1 MASAASTPAP
11 FRPRTRTRFAVT
23 VGGLFALAGAPAAF
37 AAEGMWTL
45 DNLPKA
51 QLQAQYQFTPDQA
64 WVDHAMQSSVRLAGG
79 CSGSF
84 VSPDGLVLTNAH
96 CVVGCVQGLSSPQR
110 DLQND
115 GFVADARGEELQCPA
130 EELNVLRA
138 ITDVSG
144 RLASAAEGKQ
154 GQAYVDARNAE
165 KSRIESECVGDD
177 EAKTRCDVVELYN
190 GGQQH
195 LYRYLRYS
203 DVRLV
208 FTPEYSVG
216 FFGGDPDNFNFP
228 RYNLDA
234 ALLRAYEDG
243 KPANVEHHFTLKP
256 EGAEPGELVMV
267 TGHPGRTQRQ
277 LTVAQLETVRDVS
290 LINNLLWLAER
301 RAMLGQY
308 GRIGDEAARQAQ
320 SDLTFTDNSY
330 KVFRGQLQAL
340 LDPQVFAGKRA
351 EEARLRE
358 GVDAAPWNEVEAA
371 QVVARQLAVPYM
383 LLEQGRGFDSR
394 LFGIARTLVRGGA
407 ERAKA
412 NDARLPEFQDAGQG
426 RLRQTLLS
434 KAPVYPEFEIA
445 KLTWSLTKFR
455 ELLGTDD
462 PLVKSVLGTQSPA
475 QVAQALVEGSK
486 LADVAERERLW
497 NGGAAAIEASD
508 DPFIRLA
515 RAVDA
520 PARAVRQRQESEV
533 ASIESRAATQIAKV
547 RFEKL
552 GTTVYPD
559 ATFTLRLSYGDV
571 AGWEENGKAIEPFT
585 TMGGVFARN
594 TGAEP
599 YALPKRWLDAEGRI
613 ARDTRFNFVS
623 TNDIIGGNSGS
634 PVINRDAQVIGL
646 AFDGNIH
653 SLGGSFW
660 YDPKLNR
667 TVSVH
672 SAAIIESLKSVY
684 GADALVGELLQ
695 N

>member
-1 MASAASTPAP
+1 MAPQTPSSS
-11 FRPRTRTRFAVT
+11 RLMSRMRV
-23 VGGLFALAGAPAAF
+23 VVLVALALPLAGQ

-45 DNLPKA
+45 DNLPRDALKA
-51 QLQAQYQFTPDQA
+51 QYGFSPDQA

-84 VSPDGLVLTNAH
+84 VSPEGLVLTNAH

-110 DLQND
+110 DLQNA
-115 GFVADARGEELQCPA
+115 GFVAAARGEELQCPA

-138 ITDVSG
+138 ITDVSA
-144 RLASAAEGKQ
+144 RVATAAEGKQ

-165 KSRIESECVGDD
+165 KARIESECVGNAADT
-177 EAKTRCDVVELYN
+177 TRCDVVELYN

-195 LYRYLRYS
+195 LYRYHRYS

-208 FTPEYSVG
+208 FSPEYAVG

-243 KPANVEHHFTLKP
+243 KPATVEHHFTLKP
-256 EGAEPGELVMV
+256 EGAQAGDLVMV

-290 LINNLLWLAER
+290 LINTLLWLAER
-301 RAMLGQY
+301 RAMLGEY
-308 GRIGDEAARQAQ
+308 GRLDEEAARQAQ

-330 KVFRGQLQAL
+330 KVYRGQLQAL
-340 LDPQVFAGKRA
+340 LDPQVFAAKRA

-358 GVDAAPWNEVEAA
+358 GVDATPWREVEAA
-371 QVVARQLAVPYM
+371 QVTARQIAVPYM

-394 LFGIARTLVRGGA
+394 LFSIARTLVRGA
-407 ERAKA
+407 DERAKP
-412 NDARLPEFQDAGQG
+412 NDARLPEFHDAGQG

-434 KAPVYPEFEIA
+434 TAPVYPAFETA
-445 KLTWSLTKFR
+445 KLTWSLTKLR

-462 PLVKSVLGTQSPA
+462 PLVKSVLGDRSPA
-475 QVAQALVEGSK
+475 QVAKALVEGST

-497 NGGAAAIEASD
+497 TGGAAAIAASD
-508 DPFIRLA
+508 DPFIQLA

-533 ASIESRAATQIAKV
+533 GAIESRAATQIAKV
-547 RFEKL
+547 RFDKL

-559 ATFTLRLSYGDV
+559 ATFTLRLSYGDI
-571 AGWEENGKAIEPFT
+571 AGWEENGKAITPFT
-585 TMGGVFARN
+585 TMDGVFARN
-594 TGAEP
+594 TGAAP
-599 YALPKRWLDAEGRI
+599 YALPQRWLDAQARI
-613 ARDTRFNFVS
+613 AGDTRFNFVS

-634 PVINRDAQVIGL
+634 PVIDRDARVVGL

-660 YDPKLNR
+660 YDPTRNR

-672 SAAIIESLKSVY
+672 SGAIVEALKSVY
-684 GADALVGELLQ
+684 GADTLVDELLRK
-695 N
+695 

>member
-1 MASAASTPAP
+1 M
-11 FRPRTRTRFAVT
+11 
-23 VGGLFALAGAPAAF
+23 APAASVLDRPRPARSRHLLAACIGGLLTAPAVL

-51 QLQAQYQFTPDQA
+51 ALQSQYGFAPGQT

-115 GFVADARGEELQCPA
+115 GFVADVRGEELQCPA
-130 EELNVLRA
+130 EELNVLRE
-138 ITDVSG
+138 ISDVSG
-144 RLASAAEGKQ
+144 RLASAAEGRQ

-165 KSRIESECVGDD
+165 RSRIESECVGDD
-177 EAKTRCDVVELYN
+177 EARTRCDVVELYN

-195 LYRYLRYS
+195 LYRYHRYS

-243 KPANVEHHFTLKP
+243 KPAKVDHHFTIRP
-256 EGAEPGELVMV
+256 EGAEAGELVMV

-290 LINNLLWLAER
+290 LINTLLWLAER
-301 RAMLGQY
+301 RVMLGQY
-308 GRIGDEAARQAQ
+308 GRSNEEAARQAQ

-330 KVFRGQLQAL
+330 KVVRGQLQAL

-351 EEARLRE
+351 EEARLRD
-358 GVDAAPWNEVEAA
+358 GVDVAPWNEVEAA
-371 QVVARQLAVPYM
+371 QVTARQLAVPYM

-434 KAPVYPEFEIA
+434 SAPVYPEYEIA

-508 DPFIRLA
+508 DPFILLA

-547 RFEKL
+547 RFDKL

-585 TMGGVFARN
+585 TMGGVFARA

-599 YALPKRWLDAEGRI
+599 YALPKRWLDAQGRI
-613 ARDTRFNFVS
+613 AQDTRFNFVS

-634 PVINRDAQVIGL
+634 PVINRDAEVVGL

-653 SLGGSFW
+653 SLGGNFW
-660 YDPKLNR
+660 YDPRLNR

-672 SAAIIESLKSVY
+672 SAAILESLKTVY

-695 N
+695 K